1 MNDYD
6 SVALNNA
13 NNLYANWLRGSGSEQ
28 EGKAIS
34 AKQKR
39 DILDNGWL
47 GAEMKNIVDMLQK
60 SKGQ

>member
-1 MNDYD
+1 MNDYN

-13 NNLYANWLRGSGSEQ
+13 NNLYANYLMGSEP

-47 GAEMKNIVDMLQK
+47 GAEMKNIIDMLQK